1 MCGMSVGPRAICHVD
16 LALFQNI
23 ESNRK
28 ENTGARSSSCWL
40 LVLVLVL
47 TPKHPRLMSTK
58 TKGRRLSG
66 WKAED
71 AQNLIEEND
80 DESERVAAA
89 RQKSEEAER
98 LAQKARSPF
107 KETPNR
113 KARTAVLTD
122 MYSDAIQMC
131 AENVRR
137 RPPTLSPERAAHSWR
152 HATPENQREEHLGAR
167 PD

>member
-1 MCGMSVGPRAICHVD
+1 MLG
-16 LALFQNI
+16 
-23 ESNRK
+23 
-28 ENTGARSSSCWL
+28 WL

-137 RPPTLSPERAAHSWR
+137 PPPTLSPERAAHSWR